1 MALSEV
7 MRALSDPTRREILNL
22 LKRDCLTASEIGA
35 HFPISAPAIS
45 KHLSVLLDAE
55 LVRCR
60 REGKYLYYELCASV
74 LEEVLLWLKD
84 LKEDSV

>member
-7 MRALSDPTRREILNL
+7 MKALSDPTRRQILNL
-22 LKRDCLTASEIGA
+22 LKKSSLTASEIGV

-45 KHLSVLLDAE
+45 KHLSILLDAE

-84 LKEDSV
+84 LKEEEE

>member
-22 LKRDCLTASEIGA
+22 LKQNSLTASEIGA

-55 LVRCR
+55 LVRYR

-84 LKEDSV
+84 LKEEEA